1 VSPVAAPLVVI
12 AGPTATGKTT
22 LSIRLAEALRD
33 DGIEAEIISADSRQ
47 VYRGLD
53 IGTAKVTAAEQA
65 RVPHHGLDLVAP
77 DQSFSVADY
86 LDHVRPVL
94 AALAARGALAILVGG
109 TGFYIRAVAGGLDSD
124 ALPSDPG
131 VRAAI
136 EAELEAGG
144 LAAAARHLQVLA
156 PGLAARTDLRNPRR
170 VARALEIATIAGDV
184 ALPTPN
190 PYPGPLAWLGLQLE
204 PAAHRLA
211 IERRASAQFE
221 AGLLAEAA
229 SLRERFDPNLP
240 AFSAIGYREAWA
252 YLDGELDLEGAI
264 ALDASRNVAFARRQR
279 TWFRSENQIEWLDES
294 AAPEQALEVTLAR
307 ARSLAERAGI
317 VRR

>member
-1 VSPVAAPLVVI
+1 VSPAAAPLLVI
-12 AGPTATGKTT
+12 AGATATGKTS
-22 LSIRLAEALRD
+22 LSIRLAEALRQE
-33 DGIEAEIISADSRQ
+33 GIEAEIVSADSRQ
-47 VYRGLD
+47 VYQGLD
-53 IGTAKVTAAEQA
+53 IGTAKVTAAERA

-77 DQSFSVADY
+77 DQPFSIADY

-94 AALAARGALAILVGG
+94 AGLAARGALAILIGG
-109 TGFYIRAVAGGLDSD
+109 TGFYLRAVAGGLDTD

-131 VRAAI
+131 VRGAI

-144 LAAAARHLQVLA
+144 LAAAARHLGVLA

-184 ALPTPN
+184 ALPAPT
-190 PYPGPLAWLGLQLE
+190 PYPGPLAWLGVQLE
-204 PAAHRLA
+204 PAAHRIA
-211 IERRASAQFE
+211 IEQRARAQFE

-229 SLRERFDPNLP
+229 SLRERFDPKLP

-252 YLDGELDLEGAI
+252 VLDGELDLEAAI
-264 ALDASRNVAFARRQR
+264 RLDASRNVAFARRQR
-279 TWFRSENQIEWLDES
+279 TWFRSETQVEWLDGGG
-294 AAPEQALEVTLAR
+294 ALEQALDVALAR
-307 ARSLAERAGI
+307 ARGLAARAGI